1 MSVAFEILDHA
12 FIRMPCNACGE
23 TYEVPLRDV
32 LLSHTVVRCGCP
44 VHAETECPPMF
55 QIRLFE
61 REPIK
66 ALNAAW
72 EQLSRRANLDGGELI
87 VRESARVAPRARGD
101 ADTMAPDAPP
111 REGRIRQPLPTS
123 GTLLQFDLAKEID
136 RLLSEQ
142 PWQAEHT
149 ANTIAKY
156 PDLRVVLVALKAGGR
171 LQEHRTSGRLS
182 IQTLSGQIYVHIG
195 GGDAVEMPA
204 GRLLTLERD
213 IPHDVEAKTNS
224 VFLLTIAWPK

>member
-1 MSVAFEILDHA
+1 MSAALEILDHA

-44 VHAETECPPMF
+44 VHTETECPPMF

-61 REPIK
+61 REPIH
-66 ALNAAW
+66 ALNSAW
-72 EQLSRRANLDGGELI
+72 EQLSRRANLDGGELL
-87 VRESARVAPRARGD
+87 VREGTRISHTVREDPG
-101 ADTMAPDAPP
+101 TMAADAPP

-171 LQEHRTSGRLS
+171 LQEHRTAGRLS
-182 IQTLSGQIYVHIG
+182 IQTLSGQISVHIG
-195 GGDAVEMPA
+195 AGDAVEMPA
-204 GRLLTLERD
+204 GRLLTLDRD
-213 IPHDVEAKTNS
+213 VPHEVEARTNS

>member
-1 MSVAFEILDHA
+1 MRSVSEEGMSAALEILDHA

-44 VHAETECPPMF
+44 VHTETECPPMF

-66 ALNAAW
+66 ALNSAW

-87 VRESARVAPRARGD
+87 MREGAGVVPRIRED
-101 ADTMAPDAPP
+101 AGAMTAYAPP

-123 GTLLQFDLAKEID
+123 GT
-136 RLLSEQ
+136 
-142 PWQAEHT
+142 
-149 ANTIAKY
+149 
-156 PDLRVVLVALKAGGR
+156 
-171 LQEHRTSGRLS
+171 
-182 IQTLSGQIYVHIG
+182 
-195 GGDAVEMPA
+195 
-204 GRLLTLERD
+204 
-213 IPHDVEAKTNS
+213 
-224 VFLLTIAWPK
+224 